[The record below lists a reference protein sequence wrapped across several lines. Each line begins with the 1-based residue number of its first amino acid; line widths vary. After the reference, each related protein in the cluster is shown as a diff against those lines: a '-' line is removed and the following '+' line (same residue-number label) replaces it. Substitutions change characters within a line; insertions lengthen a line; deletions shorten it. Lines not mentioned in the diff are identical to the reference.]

1 MNKSSSA
8 LLIGALSALG
18 AMVACNAGATTTGA
32 TASAFVSGAT
42 VSQSFTGGAE
52 GTQATAAQVI
62 PSPIGDVFVSAQAS
76 SIPGALRVAGVAR
89 TNGSP
94 GGFQAQAS
102 ASWADSFVISAT
114 GYDSSMTGTFSGA
127 AQVTGEL
134 LVAFLGRAYSDAQIY
149 ATVDLFPGTGFN
161 GGRTTV
167 SGSARNLVGYDIAGG
182 HSGSDSFSL
191 VFLNVPFTFNQRI
204 DVSLGLT
211 VYADVNAIDAG
222 ATGRSDANYANT
234 MTWSG
239 LSSVRDQQDTLLST
253 YSALSAGSAFNF
265 ANATPVPEPSGALLL
280 ACGLLCIV
288 LRKQS
293 LLHS

>member
-1 MNKSSSA
+1 MNQKSRA
-8 LLIGALSALG
+8 LVISTLSALG
-18 AMVACNAGATTTGA
+18 SMIAGNAVATTTGA

-42 VSQSFTGGAE
+42 VRQSFTAGAE
-52 GTQATAAQVI
+52 GTHATASQVI

-76 SIPGALRVAGVAR
+76 SVSGALQAAGVAR

-94 GGFQAQAS
+94 GGFQGQAS
-102 ASWADSFVISAT
+102 ALWADSFVISAPD
-114 GYDSSMTGTFSGA
+114 YDSSMTGTFSGA
-127 AQVTGEL
+127 VQVTGEL
-134 LVAFLGRAYSDAQIY
+134 LVAFLGRVYSDAQIY

-167 SGSARNLVGYDIAGG
+167 NGSARNLVGYDIVGG
-182 HSGSDSFSL
+182 HTGSDNFSL
-191 VFLNVPFTFNQRI
+191 VFSNVPFTFNQRI

-211 VYADVNAIDAG
+211 VSADVNVIDAG
-222 ATGRSDANYANT
+222 ATGRSDANYAST

-239 LSSVRDQQDTLLST
+239 LSSVRDQNGTQPLT

-280 ACGLLCIV
+280 GCGLLCLL

-293 LLHS
+293 RVHL